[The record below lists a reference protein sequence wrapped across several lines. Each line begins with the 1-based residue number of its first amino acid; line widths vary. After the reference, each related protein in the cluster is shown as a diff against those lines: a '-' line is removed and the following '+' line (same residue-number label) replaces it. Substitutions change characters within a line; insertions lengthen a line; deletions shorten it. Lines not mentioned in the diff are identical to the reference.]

1 MGLRGGLI
9 PVGVRSRRNERS
21 NGGLLI
27 VSNELLTIL
36 EYIEQERGISR
47 ESLVKALESAILT
60 ASRKSIHPASNLKVK
75 IDPPTGKI
83 QAWAMLEVVESNPNC
98 DQLLIARAR
107 ERFPEV
113 KPGEIVEWEVT
124 PRNFGRIAAQ
134 TARQAIVQQL
144 RKAEKENV
152 QEEFADRV
160 GQIING
166 TVRRFEGGNIIIDF
180 QRAEGIMPIK
190 EKIHDEQYVVGDRI
204 NALLLKV
211 DINSAGPSLI
221 VSRSTPEFV
230 VKLFEREVTEI
241 HDGLVKIMGV
251 AREPGR
257 RTKIAVA
264 SSDPRIDP
272 VGACVGMRGTRV
284 RRITDELGNE
294 RVDIVP
300 YDEDIRKYAAN
311 ALLPAKV
318 LQVDVNPE
326 THELSVLVSEDQSK
340 VAFGRK
346 AQNVRLSAKL
356 LGWNVNLRSEAVAS
370 ATPTLAEKMRQAAA
384 KLAEDFGVAE
394 GTAGLLV
401 ANGFVTMDG
410 IRAAD
415 ADVLLAIPGIDRDE
429 VAQALERLN
438 D

>member
-1 MGLRGGLI
+1 MRDGLI

-356 LGWNVNLRSEAVAS
+356 LGWNVNLRSETAAS
-370 ATPTLAEKMRQAAA
+370 EAPTLAEKMRQAAA
-384 KLAEDFGVAE
+384 QLAEDFGVAE
-394 GTAGLLV
+394 ATAGLLV
-401 ANGFVTMDG
+401 SNGFVTLDG
-410 IRAAD
+410 IKAAD

-438 D
+438 G